1 MREAMAHTAPY
12 TVSATSQSGALAR
25 VAVIPWYV
33 WCSAVAVTSTT
44 VGLYWDIS
52 WHTSIGRD
60 TFWTPAH
67 LCIHF
72 GAILAGLSSTY
83 LILTTTFGKNRAKK
97 EFSVRIWGFYGP
109 LGTFVA
115 LWGGL
120 TMLTSAPFDDWW
132 HNAFGLDV
140 QILSPPHVVLIL
152 GIFILGLGGL
162 FLIIAEMN
170 RANVETRSIL
180 NRIFLHVGCMLT
192 ILLLMLISEYT
203 GYTQSH
209 SAIYY
214 RALALA
220 MPLVLVGIA
229 RASGYKWAATKVAA
243 IYSVLWLLALWLVPL
258 VPAEPKLGPVYT
270 RVTHLVPMEFPL
282 LLFAGAAALDF
293 LLDRLAARNK
303 WLQAAE
309 GGAGFL
315 LAMIAVQWPMGRFL
329 ISPLAENRI
338 FGTNYYPYMQPPS
351 DYHFNHQ
358 FNFYEKS
365 RAQFWVGMIIAFAA
379 AFVMTRIGLAWGDWM
394 RRVKR

>member
-1 MREAMAHTAPY
+1 MSYTAPY
-12 TVSATSQSGALAR
+12 PVSASSQSAVLAR
-25 VAVIPWYV
+25 IAAIPWYV
-33 WCSAVAVTSTT
+33 WCSAIAVTSTAG
-44 VGLYWDIS
+44 GLYWDIS

-72 GAILAGLSSTY
+72 GAILAGFSSTY
-83 LILTTTFGKNRAKK
+83 LILTTTYGKNHATQDSSIR
-97 EFSVRIWGFYGP
+97 VWGFYGP
-109 LGTFVA
+109 LGTFVS

-170 RANVETRSIL
+170 RANEETRARL
-180 NRIFLHVGCMLT
+180 NRIFLFVGCMLT
-192 ILLLMLISEYT
+192 ILLLMLITEYT
-203 GYTQSH
+203 GFNESH

-243 IYSVLWLLALWLVPL
+243 IYFVLWLLALWLVPL

-293 LLDRLAARNK
+293 LLDRMAARNK
-303 WLQAAE
+303 WLQAAA
-309 GGAGFL
+309 GGTGFL
-315 LAMIAVQWPMGRFL
+315 LAMIAVQWPMGKFL

-351 DYHFNHQ
+351 EYHFNHE

-365 RAQFWVGMIIAFAA
+365 RTEFWVGMVMTFAA
-379 AFVMTRIGLAWGDWM
+379 AFVMTRVALPYGYSL
-394 RRVKR
+394 RRLKR

>member
-1 MREAMAHTAPY
+1 
-12 TVSATSQSGALAR
+12 
-25 VAVIPWYV
+25 
-33 WCSAVAVTSTT
+33 VTSTT

-83 LILTTTFGKNRAKK
+83 LILRTTFGKNRVAQGSAVK
-97 EFSVRIWGFYGP
+97 IWGFYGP
-109 LGTFVA
+109 FGTFVS

-140 QILSPPHVVLIL
+140 QIISPPHVVLIL
-152 GIFILGLGGL
+152 GIFSLGLGGL
-162 FLIIAEMN
+162 LLIIAEMN
-170 RANVETRSIL
+170 RANEATRRKL
-180 NRIFLHVGCMLT
+180 NRIFLYVGCMLA

-229 RASGYKWAATKVAA
+229 RASGYKWAAMKTAA
-243 IYSVLWLLALWLVPL
+243 IYFVVWLLALWLVPL

-282 LLFAGAAALDF
+282 FLFVGAAVLDF
-293 LLDRLAARNK
+293 LLDCMAERNK
-303 WLQAAE
+303 WLQAAA
-309 GGAGFL
+309 GGTGFL
-315 LAMIAVQWPMGRFL
+315 LVMIAVQWPMGNFL

-351 DYHFNHQ
+351 QYHFSHQ

-365 RAQFWVGMIIAFAA
+365 RTEFWVGMLIAFAA
-379 AFVMTRIGLAWGDWM
+379 AIVMTRIGLAWGDWM

>member
-1 MREAMAHTAPY
+1 MSHTAPFP
-12 TVSATSQSGALAR
+12 VAATSESAVLTR
-25 VAVIPWYV
+25 VNAIPWYV
-33 WCSAVAVTSTT
+33 WCAAVAVTSTT

-52 WHTSIGRD
+52 WQTSIGRD

-67 LCIHF
+67 LSIHF

-83 LILTTTFGKNRAKK
+83 LILATTFGKNRIGQESAVK
-97 EFSVRIWGFYGP
+97 IWGFYGP
-109 LGTFVA
+109 FGTFVS

-140 QILSPPHVVLIL
+140 QIISPPHVVLIL

-162 FLIIAEMN
+162 LLIIAEMN
-170 RANVETRSIL
+170 RASEETRRNL

-203 GYTQSH
+203 GYTLSH

-229 RASGYKWAATKVAA
+229 RTSGYKWAATKVAA
-243 IYSVLWLLALWLVPL
+243 AYVLFWLLALWLVPL

-270 RVTHLVPMEFPL
+270 RVTHLVPMEFPI

-293 LLDRLAARNK
+293 LLDRLAGRKK
-303 WLQAAE
+303 WLQAAVA
-309 GGAGFL
+309 GAGFL
-315 LAMIAVQWPMGRFL
+315 LAMIAVQWPMGKFL

-351 DYHFNHQ
+351 AYHFSHE

-365 RAQFWVGMIIAFAA
+365 RTEFWVGMVIAFAA
-379 AFVMTRIGLAWGDWM
+379 AFLMTRIGLAWGD
-394 RRVKR
+394 

>member
-1 MREAMAHTAPY
+1 MSHTAPY
-12 TVSATSQSGALAR
+12 PVSASSQSAVLAR
-25 VAVIPWYV
+25 IAAIPWYV
-33 WCSAVAVTSTT
+33 WCSAIAVTSTA

-72 GAILAGLSSTY
+72 GAILAGFSSTY
-83 LILTTTFGKNRAKK
+83 LILATTYGKNHAAQDSSIR
-97 EFSVRIWGFYGP
+97 VWGFYGP
-109 LGTFVA
+109 LGTFVS

-140 QILSPPHVVLIL
+140 QIISPPHVVLIL

-170 RANVETRSIL
+170 RANEDTRAKL
-180 NRIFLHVGCMLT
+180 NRVFLFVGCMLT
-192 ILLLMLISEYT
+192 ILLLMLITEYT
-203 GYTQSH
+203 GYNQSH

-243 IYSVLWLLALWLVPL
+243 TYFVLWLLALWLVPL

-282 LLFAGAAALDF
+282 FLFVGAAALDF
-293 LLDRLAARNK
+293 LLDRLASLHK
-303 WLQAAE
+303 WLQAAV
-309 GGAGFL
+309 GGTGFL
-315 LAMIAVQWPMGRFL
+315 LAMITVQWPMGNFL

-338 FGTNYYPYMQPPS
+338 FGTNYYSYMEPPS
-351 DYHFNHQ
+351 AYHFNHE

-365 RAQFWVGMIIAFAA
+365 RTDFWVGMVIAFAA

-394 RRVKR
+394 RKVKR

>member
-1 MREAMAHTAPY
+1 MSHTAPY
-12 TVSATSQSGALAR
+12 PVSTASQSAVSSGVSA
-25 VAVIPWYV
+25 IPWYV
-33 WCSAVAVTSTT
+33 WSAAIAVTSTA

-52 WHTSIGRD
+52 WHSTIGRD

-72 GAILAGLSSTY
+72 GAILAGFSSTY
-83 LILTTTFGKNRAKK
+83 LILSTTFGKNRAWRESSIK
-97 EFSVRIWGFYGP
+97 VWGFYGP
-109 LGTFVA
+109 LGAFVA

-170 RANVETRSIL
+170 RANEEIRARL

-192 ILLLMLISEYT
+192 ILLLMLITEYT
-203 GYTQSH
+203 GYTQAH

-229 RASGYKWAATKVAA
+229 RASGYKWVATKVAA
-243 IYSVLWLLALWLVPL
+243 IYFVLWLLALWLVPL

-270 RVTHLVPMEFPL
+270 RVTHLVPGDFPI

-293 LLDRLAARNK
+293 LLDRLAGRNK
-303 WLQAAE
+303 WLQAAV
-309 GGAGFL
+309 GGTGFL
-315 LAMIAVQWPMGRFL
+315 LAMIAVQWPMGNFL

-338 FGTNYYPYMQPPS
+338 FGTSYYPYMVPPS
-351 DYHFNHQ
+351 EYHYNHQ
-358 FNFYEKS
+358 FNYYENS
-365 RAQFWVGMIIAFAA
+365 RAQFWVGMLIAFAA
-379 AFVMTRIGLAWGDWM
+379 ALVMTRIGLAWGDWM

>member
-1 MREAMAHTAPY
+1 MAQTAPY
-12 TVSATSQSGALAR
+12 PVSATSQSGALTR
-25 VAVIPWYV
+25 RLAVIPWYV
-33 WCSAVAVTSTT
+33 SCAAVAVTSTA

-72 GAILAGLSSTY
+72 GAVLAGLTSTY
-83 LILTTTFGKNRAKK
+83 LILTTTFGKNRARQ
-97 EFSVRIWGFYGP
+97 EFSIRVWGFYGP
-109 LGTFVA
+109 LGAFVA

-120 TMLTSAPFDDWW
+120 TMLTSAPFADWW

-152 GIFILGLGGL
+152 GIFTLGLGGL
-162 FLIIAEMN
+162 FLTIAEMN
-170 RANVETRSIL
+170 RANADTRAIL
-180 NRIFLHVGCMLT
+180 NRVFLHVGCMLT

-203 GYTQSH
+203 DYTQSH

-293 LLDRLAARNK
+293 LLDRLAGRNK
-303 WLQAAE
+303 WLQAAV
-309 GGAGFL
+309 GGVGFL

-351 DYHFNHQ
+351 DYHFSHQ

-379 AFVMTRIGLAWGDWM
+379 AVIMTRIGLAWGDWM
-394 RRVKR
+394 RRVMR

>member
-1 MREAMAHTAPY
+1 MSHTAPY
-12 TVSATSQSGALAR
+12 PVSTASKSAVSSRLA
-25 VAVIPWYV
+25 AIPWYV
-33 WCSAVAVTSTT
+33 WSATIAVTSTA

-72 GAILAGLSSTY
+72 GAILAGFSSTY
-83 LILTTTFGKNRAKK
+83 LILSTTFGKNRARRESSIK
-97 EFSVRIWGFYGP
+97 VWGFYGP
-109 LGTFVA
+109 LGAFVA

-170 RANVETRSIL
+170 RAKEETRARL

-192 ILLLMLISEYT
+192 ILLLMLITEYT
-203 GYTQSH
+203 GYTQAH

-229 RASGYKWAATKVAA
+229 RASGYKWAATKVAT
-243 IYSVLWLLALWLVPL
+243 IYFVLWLLALWLVPL

-270 RVTHLVPMEFPL
+270 RVTHLVPGDFPI

-293 LLDRLAARNK
+293 LLDRLAGRNK
-303 WLQAAE
+303 WLQAAM

-315 LAMIAVQWPMGRFL
+315 LAMIAVQWPMGDFL

-338 FGTNYYPYMQPPS
+338 FGTSYYPYMLPPS
-351 DYHFNHQ
+351 EYHYNHQ
-358 FNFYEKS
+358 FNYYEKS
-365 RAQFWVGMIIAFAA
+365 RAEFWVGMLIAFAA
-379 AFVMTRIGLAWGDWM
+379 ALVMTRIGLAWGDWM

>member
-1 MREAMAHTAPY
+1 MAYATPY
-12 TVSATSQSGALAR
+12 PVSATPKSSTLAR
-25 VAVIPWYV
+25 VAFIPWYV
-33 WCSAVAVTSTT
+33 WCAAIAVTSTA

-83 LILTTTFGKNRAKK
+83 LILTTTLGKNRARQ
-97 EFSVRIWGFYGP
+97 EFSIRIWGFYGP
-109 LGTFVA
+109 LGAFVA

-152 GIFILGLGGL
+152 GIFVLGLGGL

-170 RANVETRSIL
+170 RASEEIRAIL

-203 GYTQSH
+203 DYTQSH

-220 MPLVLVGIA
+220 MPPVLVGIA
-229 RASGYKWAATKVAA
+229 RASGYKWAATKVAV

-270 RVTHLVPMEFPL
+270 RITHLVPLEFPL
-282 LLFAGAAALDF
+282 LLVAGATALDF
-293 LLDRLAARNK
+293 LLDLLAERSK
-303 WLQAAE
+303 WLQAAV

>member
-1 MREAMAHTAPY
+1 LAHGTSFP
-12 TVSATSQSGALAR
+12 VSAPSESADWVQ

-33 WCSAVAVTSTT
+33 WCSAIAVSSTA

-83 LILTTTFGKNRAKK
+83 LILTTTFGKNRPRK
-97 EFSVRIWGFYGP
+97 ESSIKIWGFYGP
-109 LGTFVA
+109 LGAFVS

-140 QILSPPHVVLIL
+140 QILSPPHVVLIM

-170 RANVETRSIL
+170 RANEKTRASL

-203 GYTQSH
+203 DYTHSH

-220 MPLVLVGIA
+220 MPLVLVGLA

-243 IYSVLWLLALWLVPL
+243 IYFALWLLALWLVPL

-270 RVTHLVPMEFPL
+270 RVTHLVPGEFPL
-282 LLFAGAAALDF
+282 LLVAGAAALDF
-293 LLDRLAARNK
+293 LLDRMAGRNK
-303 WLQAAE
+303 WLQAVV

-329 ISPLAENRI
+329 ISPLAENRM
-338 FGTNYYPYMQPPS
+338 FGTDYYSYMLPPS
-351 DYHFNHQ
+351 EYHLSHQ
-358 FNFYEKS
+358 FNLYEKT
-365 RAQFWVGMIIAFAA
+365 RAEFWVGMIIAFGA
-379 AFVMTRIGLAWGDWM
+379 AFLMTRLGLAWGDWM

>member
-1 MREAMAHTAPY
+1 MSHTAPY
-12 TVSATSQSGALAR
+12 PVSSSSQS
-25 VAVIPWYV
+25 AVLSRIAAIPWYV
-33 WCSAVAVTSTT
+33 WCAAIAVTSTAC
-44 VGLYWDIS
+44 GLYWDIS

-72 GAILAGLSSTY
+72 GAILAGFSSTY
-83 LILTTTFGKNRAKK
+83 LILSTTFGKNRARRESSIK
-97 EFSVRIWGFYGP
+97 VWGFYGP
-109 LGTFVA
+109 LGAFVA

-170 RANVETRSIL
+170 RANAETRVSL

-192 ILLLMLISEYT
+192 ILLLMLITEYT

-229 RASGYKWAATKVAA
+229 RASGYNWAATKVAL
-243 IYSVLWLLALWLVPL
+243 IYFVLWLLALWLVPL

-270 RVTHLVPMEFPL
+270 RVTHLVPMEFPI

-293 LLDRLAARNK
+293 LLDRLAGRNK
-303 WLQAAE
+303 WLQAAV

-315 LAMIAVQWPMGRFL
+315 LAMIAVQWPMGNFL

-338 FGTNYYPYMQPPS
+338 FGTNYYPYMEPPS

-358 FNFYEKS
+358 FNFYEHS
-365 RAQFWVGMIIAFAA
+365 REQFWVGMLIAFAA